1 MTLKERL
8 SYLRFYRFGRLKTD
22 VAFLCEKAE
31 ADKPLPS
38 LIKKAISAALA
49 HEGVKTKCYVS
60 VQLCDP
66 AYIKELN
73 ATYRQ
78 KDSETDVLSFPLYE
92 REELPQKGEA
102 ELGDI
107 VISCAR
113 AKAQAQELGH
123 SYHREV
129 AFLAIHSTLHLLG
142 YDHEISEEDDKDMCR
157 RQRDIVSFLSIK

>member
-1 MTLKERL
+1 MSLKEKL
-8 SYLRFYRFGRLKTD
+8 SYLRFYRFGRLKMD
-22 VAFLCEKAE
+22 IACLCEQAQ
-31 ADKPLPS
+31 ADKQLSS
-38 LIKKAISAALA
+38 LIKKAISATLA
-49 HEGVKTKCYVS
+49 YEGVKSKCYVS

-66 AYIKELN
+66 SYIKELN

-92 REELPQKGEA
+92 KEDLPQKGMA

-113 AKAQAQELGH
+113 AEAQAKELGH

-142 YDHEISEEDDKDMCR
+142 YDHEKSQEDDEDMCR
-157 RQRDIVSFLSIK
+157 RQKDVISRLFIK

>member
-1 MTLKERL
+1 MTFKQKLSFFRFRKLGGLKMDIAL
-8 SYLRFYRFGRLKTD
+8 
-22 VAFLCEKAE
+22 LCEKAR
-31 ADKPLPS
+31 ADKRIVGVL
-38 LIKKAISAALA
+38 KDAVSAALA
-49 HEGVKTKCYVS
+49 YEGIQSKCYVS

-73 ATYRQ
+73 ASFRQ

-92 REELPQKGEA
+92 KDELPQKGTA

-107 VISCAR
+107 VISCDR
-113 AKAQAQELGH
+113 AEKQAQELGH

-142 YDHEISEEDDKDMCR
+142 YDHELSEQDDEDMCA
-157 RQRDIVSFLSIK
+157 RQKEIVSYLSIN